1 MTPQA
6 RLQAAIEILDLVIDA
21 AKNNGAAADTIIA
34 GWFKTRRYAGSGDR
48 RAVRELVYAAI
59 RAFGTR
65 PHSGRAAML
74 GMGKALRHL
83 FDGSPYG
90 PAEFSPHEAVAGP
103 SPLSAWL
110 AGLIDKHEHAALLE
124 RAPLD
129 LRVNRLMAER
139 DTVLAQFAGAVA
151 VGRDGIRLTDNI
163 NIEAHP
169 AFLEGRVDIQD
180 AGSQLI
186 AEVCEVRAGMTVVD
200 LCAGAGGKTLAL
212 AADMEGNGRIV
223 ATDTNRDRIQRLPA
237 RAARMGVLV
246 DALPDPKADDR
257 FSTDWKA
264 LATIET
270 RLLNP
275 GEEFDTL
282 LDLKRQA
289 DVVLVDAPCSGS
301 GTWRRNPEARWRLTP
316 HRLNAVIETQRH
328 VLNIGAALVKPGGA
342 LVYAVCSLI
351 DREGKDQIAAFL
363 NDHKG
368 WTAVPIDARMGE
380 PHDAGWRVSPARDG
394 CDGFFM
400 VKVARSA

>member
-21 AKNNGAAADTIIA
+21 AKENGPAADTIIA
-34 GWFKTRRYAGSGDR
+34 SWFKTRRYAGSGDR

-74 GMGKALRHL
+74 GMGKALRPL

-90 PAEFSPHEAVAGP
+90 PAEFNPKEAVAGP

-110 AGLIDKHEHAALLE
+110 AGLIDEREHTALLE

-129 LRVNRLMAER
+129 LRVNRLLAKR
-139 DTVLAQFAGAVA
+139 DDLLAQFEGGEAI
-151 VGRDGIRLTDNI
+151 GRDGIRLTDNI
-163 NIEAHP
+163 NIEKHA
-169 AFLEGRVDIQD
+169 AFLEGLIDIQD

-186 AEVCEVRAGMTVVD
+186 AELCDAQPEMTVID

-212 AADMEGNGRIV
+212 AAGMANLGRIV
-223 ATDTNRDRIQRLPA
+223 ATDTNRDRIQRLPL
-237 RAARMGVLV
+237 RAERMGIVN
-246 DALPDPKADDR
+246 
-257 FSTDWKA
+257 
-264 LATIET
+264 IET

-275 GEEFDTL
+275 GEEFDNL
-282 LDLKRQA
+282 QDLKRQG

-316 HRLNAVIETQRH
+316 KRLDAVVETQRH
-328 VLNIGAALVKPGGA
+328 VLNIGASLVKPGGA

-351 DREGKDQIAAFL
+351 DREGPDQITAFL
-363 NDHKG
+363 KDHKD
-368 WTAVPIDARMGE
+368 WTVNRIAGDMGVS
-380 PHDAGWRVSPARDG
+380 HGAGWRVSPAHDG
-394 CDGFFM
+394 CDGFF
-400 VKVARSA
+400 VARLARSV